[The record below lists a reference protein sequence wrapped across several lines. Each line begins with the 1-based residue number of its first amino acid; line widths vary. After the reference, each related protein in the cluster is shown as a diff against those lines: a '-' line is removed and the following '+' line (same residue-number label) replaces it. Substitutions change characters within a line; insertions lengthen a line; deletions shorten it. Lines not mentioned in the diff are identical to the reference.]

1 MLNRGV
7 GRASAFMGVRDTA
20 VCLKLLLS
28 LSKNPSVKL
37 LGVSQCKSL
46 FCGKI
51 SGCQARVLAFISAS
65 LAAVE
70 VGETKYV
77 GMNNHASREDFYK
90 CLAWA

>member
-1 MLNRGV
+1 MLNRAV
-7 GRASAFMGVRDTA
+7 GRASAFMGVCDTA

-28 LSKNPSVKL
+28 LSKNPSVKP

-77 GMNNHASREDFYK
+77 GMNNHVNKGDFYK
-90 CLAWA
+90 CLA